1 MSGVRIKG
9 LNEIIAKLEKI
20 PARIDSETV
29 LGEASEIFAARLRAA
44 TPKGYSGKLKDSV
57 IYESEG
63 EEAFVGYE
71 REVETAGNPD
81 LDSVIR
87 PKTRG
92 RSVLKWV
99 STDELGT
106 VLEETFDVYSPEGV
120 LFLQDRLVE
129 EINGST

>member
-9 LNEIIAKLEKI
+9 LNEIIAKLEKL
-20 PARIDSETV
+20 PARVDSESV
-29 LGEASEIFAARLRAA
+29 LGRASEIFAARLRAA
-44 TPKGYSGKLKDSV
+44 TPKGYSGNLKDSV
-57 IYESEG
+57 IYEADG

-87 PKTRG
+87 PQTRG

-99 STDELGT
+99 SADELGT
-106 VLEETFDVYSPEGV
+106 VLEETFDSYSSEGV
-120 LFLQDRLVE
+120 LFLQERLVE
-129 EINGST
+129 EIDGGT

>member
-9 LNEIIAKLEKI
+9 LNEIIARLERIPSRVDSEVVLEK
-20 PARIDSETV
+20 
-29 LGEASEIFAARLRAA
+29 ASEIFAARLRAA
-44 TPKGYSGKLKDSV
+44 TPKGYSGGLKDSV
-57 IYESEG
+57 IYEADDNA
-63 EEAFVGYE
+63 AFVGYE

-99 STDELGT
+99 STDELST
-106 VLEETFDVYSPEGV
+106 VLEETFDAYAPEGV
-120 LFLQDRLVE
+120 TYLEELLAE
-129 EINGST
+129 EINGRS